1 MVKGWKLDRMLYNT
15 YGGTVIFQQGNPLEP
30 VGAYR
35 KFLEEM
41 EDAKVFEVYDAD
53 NRQKF
58 WHYFV
63 RQHPFQVP
71 PDKIDFD
78 KPWWMQKAT
87 TAQAQIPTKGL
98 ILDLNADKG
107 VEVEDGDRVVKWTNQ
122 VAESPG
128 RDFVKQDKGRKEPGS
143 GRPTLKKSVAV
154 IGGHNTLVFRRQE
167 LVNHDEDAFDHLL
180 TGNGYTWIAVIS
192 VHSQIVQLKDVNSF
206 FGNLR
211 NGGMYEGIWGNVTDD
226 NRVWIG
232 SRNAITFGRWDHN
245 NPMVLAPE
253 PLKENR
259 YYVVAGRMGS
269 GTGEV
274 QIELFIN
281 DSQTVASKP
290 FPVNTKANS
299 SKLAIGQER
308 DATNHP
314 GKESFDGELAR
325 FLIYE
330 RPLTD
335 DELRR
340 TMELLK
346 ETYAIQ

>member
-1 MVKGWKLDRMLYNT
+1 MV
-15 YGGTVIFQQGNPLEP
+15 
-30 VGAYR
+30 
-35 KFLEEM
+35 
-41 EDAKVFEVYDAD
+41 
-53 NRQKF
+53 
-58 WHYFV
+58 
-63 RQHPFQVP
+63 
-71 PDKIDFD
+71 
-78 KPWWMQKAT
+78 T

-98 ILDLNADKG
+98 ILDLDADTG

-122 VAESPG
+122 VAGFPA

-143 GRPTLKKSVAV
+143 GRPSLKMSLAA
-154 IGGHNTLVFRRQE
+154 IGGHSTLMFRRQE

-180 TGNGYTWIAVIS
+180 TGHGYTWIAV
-192 VHSQIVQLKDVNSF
+192 VNVYEQIVQLKDVNSF

-211 NGGMYEGIWGNVTDD
+211 NGGLYEGIWGNVTDD

-232 SRNAITFGRWDHN
+232 SRNGFTFGRWDNN
-245 NPMVLAPE
+245 NPMVVAAK
-253 PLKENR
+253 PLEKDQ
-259 YYVVAGRMGS
+259 YHVVVGRMGS

-281 DSQTVASKP
+281 DSQAVASKP
-290 FPVNTKANS
+290 FPVNPKANS

-325 FLIYE
+325 FLMYE

-335 DELRR
+335 DELRQA
-340 TMELLK
+340 MESLK
-346 ETYAIQ
+346 KTYTIH